1 MNGIGEVI
9 ANAARAAQEAN
20 PDCEGDYEVDGI
32 LYCGKC
38 RTPKQKVIDILGRTM
53 KVFCLCKCKS
63 EEAEAKE
70 QEEKRKKEYEAI
82 MRLRAACTSD
92 RSVREKTFAND
103 KGICPRQMQ
112 IAKRYVDN
120 WECAKRENVGLMF
133 WGDTGNGKTY
143 TAACIANALLDKR
156 VPVLITSIPKL
167 LMEIS
172 GIDAETKMG
181 YINSLSRFD
190 LVVIDDF
197 GTERNTSYATE
208 LVYTI
213 IDTRYKSGKPII
225 VTTNLTEKDIEN
237 PEGIESK
244 RIYDRLE
251 DMCVK
256 VVFDGKSVRPKI
268 NQEKREILKRIVTG
282 EVEPNEH

>member
-1 MNGIGEVI
+1 MMGIGEVI
-9 ANAARAAQEAN
+9 AQAAIAAQGNN
-20 PDCEGDYEVDGI
+20 PVSSDDYEVDGL

-38 RTPKQKVIDILGRTM
+38 GTPKQKEIEILGNKM
-53 KVFCLCKCKS
+53 KVFCLCKCKT
-63 EEAEAKE
+63 EEQQAKE
-70 QEEKRKKEYEAI
+70 QEEKRQKEYEAV
-82 MRLRAACTSD
+82 MRMRAACTSD
-92 RSVREKTFAND
+92 RSVKEKTFAND
-103 KGICPRQMQ
+103 KGICPKQMQ
-112 IAKRYVDN
+112 IARRYVDN
-120 WECAKRENVGLMF
+120 WEQAKRENVGLMF
-133 WGDTGNGKTY
+133 WGNTGNGKTY
-143 TAACIANALLDKR
+143 TAACIANALLDRR

-167 LMEIS
+167 LMELS
-172 GIDAETKMG
+172 GIDTEAKIE

-213 IDTRYKSGKPII
+213 IDTRYKSGKPLI

-237 PEGIESK
+237 PEGIDSK

-256 VVFDGKSVRPKI
+256 VNFEGKSVRPKV
-268 NQEKREILKRIVTG
+268 NQAKREILKQIVTG
-282 EVEPNEH
+282 EEKPQ